1 MPRLLKRRTPP
12 RPRRRQRLSLL
23 RGESSNPDSPS
34 VTTPSHPLS
43 SHRPAFFVLSHLLSS
58 PCFVSTFFSTFFSTC
73 HPSRMLATFASPQFR
88 WSESYVLVSLVRHF
102 SKTSADCSRLL
113 GPSRSRLTALPHLYP
128 CPPYPTPL
136 PTLYPPSTQ
145 PVPHPLPIPYPVP
158 TPSPPSTHH
167 LPTVYPTPHPTPYPT
182 PYPPPH
188 PPQGGHRGASISRVC
203 CARHDCRCGGAP
215 STAAEARLHCRVPC
229 RRARSDPKLQL
240 ADASSAQTVRRGCTR
255 GGGG

>member
-128 CPPYPTPL
+128 CPPLPLPTLPHPPSTHPL
-136 PTLYPPSTQ
+136 PTLYPTRAPPSSHPLPSTHPQ
-145 PVPHPLPIPYPVP
+145 STVYPPSTHRLPHPPPPPLPHPLPTAP
-158 TPSPPSTHH
+158 PSPRRSSRRFDQPGMLRASRLSMRRRSFHS
-167 LPTVYPTPHPTPYPT
+167 
-182 PYPPPH
+182 
-188 PPQGGHRGASISRVC
+188 GGGASS
-203 CARHDCRCGGAP
+203 
-215 STAAEARLHCRVPC
+215 L
-229 RRARSDPKLQL
+229 
-240 ADASSAQTVRRGCTR
+240 
-255 GGGG
+255 

>member
-128 CPPYPTPL
+128 CPPYPTHPGR
-136 PTLYPPSTQ
+136 TL
-145 PVPHPLPIPYPVP
+145 HPEHRAGL
-158 TPSPPSTHH
+158 HRR
-167 LPTVYPTPHPTPYPT
+167 LR
-182 PYPPPH
+182 
-188 PPQGGHRGASISRVC
+188 GRGAQSEPQRGDNVHPR
-203 CARHDCRCGGAP
+203 ARPRRHVEGGAL
-215 STAAEARLHCRVPC
+215 S
-229 RRARSDPKLQL
+229 
-240 ADASSAQTVRRGCTR
+240 
-255 GGGG
+255 